1 MFLPSNG
8 NYPPALASAYLYP
21 VHFLFKT
28 FQRKIR
34 LLQTRRR
41 TSNLSI
47 TISDAGGSGKLGK
60 IRVLKTGSRTY
71 DLLITSS
78 NADSGKLRKIRVL
91 ETRSRLLV
99 RILTRGKLKKIRVLK
114 SSRAKPLTFRFLV
127 RMLDHYNLLETSR
140 SKTAELRSCDSNM

>member
-8 NYPPALASAYLYP
+8 NYPRALASAYLYP

-34 LLQTRRR
+34 ALQTRRR

-47 TISDAGGSGKLGK
+47 TIWDAGSGKLGK
-60 IRVLKTGSRTY
+60 IRVFKTGSRTY
-71 DLLITSS
+71 DLQITSS
-78 NADSGKLRKIRVL
+78 NADSGKIRVL

-99 RILTRGKLKKIRVLK
+99 RILTRRKLKKIRVLK

-127 RMLDHYNLLETSR
+127 RMLYH
-140 SKTAELRSCDSNM
+140 

>member
-1 MFLPSNG
+1 MWAEDLKLTLHVQVSFFYVFLPSNG
-8 NYPPALASAYLYP
+8 KYPHALASAYLYP

-28 FQRKIR
+28 FERKIR
-34 LLQTRRR
+34 VLQTRRR

-47 TISDAGGSGKLGK
+47 TIWDAGSGKLGR

-91 ETRSRLLV
+91 QTRRRLLV
-99 RILTRGKLKKIRVLK
+99 RILTRGKQKKIRVLK

-127 RMLDHYNLLETSR
+127 RMLYH
-140 SKTAELRSCDSNM
+140 